1 MPRILPLVVILV
13 VAAFAAER
21 ATAAEET
28 MADILPADACQPCH
42 QSVPKLKLL
51 PRDVKTLFKEG
62 QSIANAKDLLK
73 MLQGLTRSP
82 APSQE

>member
-1 MPRILPLVVILV
+1 
-13 VAAFAAER
+13 
-21 ATAAEET
+21 

-62 QSIANAKDLLK
+62 QSTRHEKDLLK
-73 MLQGLTRSP
+73 MLQGLSRSP
-82 APSQE
+82 PPSRE